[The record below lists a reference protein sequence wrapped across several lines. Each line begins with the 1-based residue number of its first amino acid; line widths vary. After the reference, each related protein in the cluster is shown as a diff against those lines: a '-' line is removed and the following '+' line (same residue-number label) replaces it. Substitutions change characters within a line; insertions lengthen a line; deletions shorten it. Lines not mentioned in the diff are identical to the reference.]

1 MWLWLIFFYLEN
13 RKLMVILLRLLV
25 FTASLLSAFMSFDVV
40 ADIDV
45 MAGKKESEMITL
57 EPSISS
63 QQHSTDNGLYL
74 ARVLLHSPSEVQAA
88 LLRAKTLLDQG
99 LVDVDDSPIA
109 FVLHGPEVS
118 IFLREN
124 YEQYRDIV
132 DLAAQLSAF
141 NVVDVKVCRTR
152 LGFLGETEQQLV
164 PFVSTVPLGAA
175 EVKRM
180 LNDEG
185 YVYF

>member
-1 MWLWLIFFYLEN
+1 MI
-13 RKLMVILLRLLV
+13 ILSRLLILSV
-25 FTASLLSAFMSFDVV
+25 PLLCALMSVDVV
-40 ADIDV
+40 ADFDV
-45 MAGKKESEMITL
+45 ADKKESEMIRF
-57 EPSISS
+57 ESS
-63 QQHSTDNGLYL
+63 TSDSLPPTDNGLYL
-74 ARVLLHSPSEVQAA
+74 ARVLLHSPSEVQGA

-99 LVDVDDSPIA
+99 LVDVDDPPIA

-124 YEQYRDIV
+124 YEQYREIV

-152 LGFLGETEQQLV
+152 LGSLGETEQQLV
-164 PFVSTVPLGAA
+164 PFVSTVPLGAS
-175 EVKRM
+175 EVKRL

>member
-1 MWLWLIFFYLEN
+1 MN
-13 RKLMVILLRLLV
+13 
-25 FTASLLSAFMSFDVV
+25 
-40 ADIDV
+40 
-45 MAGKKESEMITL
+45 
-57 EPSISS
+57 
-63 QQHSTDNGLYL
+63 
-74 ARVLLHSPSEVQAA
+74 SPSEVQGA

-99 LVDVDDSPIA
+99 LVDVNDPPIA

-124 YEQYRDIV
+124 YEQYREIV

-152 LGFLGETEQQLV
+152 LGSLGETEQQLV
-164 PFVSTVPLGAA
+164 PFVSTVPLGAS
-175 EVKRM
+175 EVKRL

>member
-1 MWLWLIFFYLEN
+1 
-13 RKLMVILLRLLV
+13 MVILSRLLV
-25 FTASLLSAFMSFDVV
+25 LAIPLLCALMSVDVV
-40 ADIDV
+40 ADSDV
-45 MAGKKESEMITL
+45 VVDKKESGMIRF
-57 EPSISS
+57 ESS
-63 QQHSTDNGLYL
+63 TPAPLPSTDNGLYL
-74 ARVLLHSPSEVQAA
+74 ARLLLHSPSEVQDA

-99 LVDVDDSPIA
+99 LVNADDPPIA

-124 YEQYRDIV
+124 YEQYREIV
-132 DLAAQLSAF
+132 DLAAHLSAF
-141 NVVDVKVCRTR
+141 NVVDMKVCRTR
-152 LGFLGETEQQLV
+152 LGSLGETDQQLV

-175 EVKRM
+175 EVKRL

>member
-1 MWLWLIFFYLEN
+1 
-13 RKLMVILLRLLV
+13 MVILSRLLV
-25 FTASLLSAFMSFDVV
+25 VTASVLSIFMSFDVI
-40 ADIDV
+40 ADMSVIED
-45 MAGKKESEMITL
+45 KKKSEMMAL
-57 EPSISS
+57 EPSISN

-74 ARVLLHSPSEVQAA
+74 ARVLMHSPSEVQAA

-99 LVDVDDSPIA
+99 LVDVDDPPVA

-141 NVVDVKVCRTR
+141 KVVDVKVCRTR

-164 PFVSTVPLGAA
+164 PFVGTVPLGAA
-175 EVKRM
+175 EVKR
-180 LNDEG
+180 LLDDEG

>member
-1 MWLWLIFFYLEN
+1 
-13 RKLMVILLRLLV
+13 MVILSRLLV
-25 FTASLLSAFMSFDVV
+25 LTASLLSVFTSFDVV
-40 ADIDV
+40 ADVGVAED
-45 MAGKKESEMITL
+45 KKESEIIPF
-57 EPSISS
+57 ESS
-63 QQHSTDNGLYL
+63 VSGQHQLTGNGLYL
-74 ARVLLHSPSEVQAA
+74 ARVLLHSPSEVQGA

-99 LVDVDDSPIA
+99 LVDVNDPPIA

-124 YEQYRDIV
+124 YEQYREIV

-141 NVVDVKVCRTR
+141 NVVDMKVCRTR

-175 EVKRM
+175 EVKRL